1 MKLRSN
7 AHTHTIF
14 CDGKNTVEEMV
25 QAAIQREFVS
35 LGFSMHGYTP
45 YEPSP
50 ISYAREAEYRQ
61 EVRRVREKYRG
72 QIEILLGVECDRL
85 FKREYEGFEYYL
97 DSTHWFIKD
106 GEYVCVDYSEKRMLD
121 WVRRL
126 YGGDYYAYCRDYY
139 RQCAQVCSQ
148 SSAQFIGHIDLVTKF
163 NEGGK
168 YFDETDPR
176 YLGPAKEAIECA
188 VQRGIPL
195 EMNTGAISRGYRKT
209 PYPAPHLLKYIRE
222 LGGEIIINSDA
233 HSADG
238 LETGFDACVALAV
251 EAGFDHVLRLRAAGF
266 EEVGLQ

>member
-45 YEPSP
+45 YEPAP

-85 FKREYEGFEYYL
+85 FKREYEGFEYHL

-126 YGGDYYAYCRDYY
+126 YGGDYYAYCCDYY

-148 SSAQFIGHIDLVTKF
+148 SSAQFIGHINLITKF

-251 EAGFDHVLRLRAAGF
+251 EAGFDHALRLRAAGF
-266 EEVGLQ
+266 EEVGLE